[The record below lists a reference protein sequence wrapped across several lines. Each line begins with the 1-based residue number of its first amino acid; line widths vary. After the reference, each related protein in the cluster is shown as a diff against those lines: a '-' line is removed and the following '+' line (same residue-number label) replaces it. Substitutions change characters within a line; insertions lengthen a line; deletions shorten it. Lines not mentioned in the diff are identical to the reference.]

1 MRRVGWAASRAS
13 GGEVRDAQGPQVWS
27 AEKGVGGG
35 VTPGNH
41 QVRMGFKASAPRKSV
56 RK

>member
-13 GGEVRDAQGPQVWS
+13 GGEVRDAQGPQVWR

-41 QVRMGFKASAPRKSV
+41 QVQMGFKASAPRKSV